1 MRWSAWIASVVCGA
15 VVSGCEAPP
24 PAPGAAAPGSG
35 LAGKATV
42 GVILKR
48 TAELDASAVRW
59 LNVALVVSDVELHA
73 CEQARWAPDW
83 LVPAAYAHVPG
94 SAMRLGT
101 PMAVELTGEPGR
113 AKIIGEAAPPMA
125 SICALG
131 VVLAPA
137 DDDIINTTEL
147 EAGQLEGRTFVA
159 RGVRADGERVSVE
172 LKLRRVVRVP
182 VEPGAL
188 VIRPEDPEVFA
199 LVQVRVTDALLEGL
213 DTMGEAEAEEALVRR
228 LEANMTLYG
237 ATK

>member
-1 MRWSAWIASVVCGA
+1 MVA
-15 VVSGCEAPP
+15 GCEAPP
-24 PAPGAAAPGSG
+24 PAPGAPAPGSG

-48 TAELDASAVRW
+48 TAELDTSAVRW
-59 LNVALVVSDVELHA
+59 LHVVLVVSDVELHA

-83 LVPAAYAHVPG
+83 LVSEAYAHVPG

-113 AKIIGEAAPPMA
+113 AKIIGEAAPPMTA
-125 SICALG
+125 ICALG

-137 DDDIINTTEL
+137 DNDVLNTTEL
-147 EAGQLEGRTFVA
+147 EAEQLEGRTFVA
-159 RGVRADGERVSVE
+159 RGVRADGTKAAVE
-172 LKLRRVVRVP
+172 LTMRRVVWVP
-182 VEPGAL
+182 IEPGAL
-188 VIRPEDPEVFA
+188 VIRPDDPEVFA
-199 LVQVRVTDALLEGL
+199 LVQLRVTDALLAGL
-213 DTMGEAEAEEALVRR
+213 DTMTESEAEEALVKR